1 MKARKD
7 EFDTVVTVTVTV
19 TGQLLEMLDQEL
31 RAFDVNPD
39 HYLAIMKPDQTL
51 FDVTC
56 DVLDLP
62 KWKTR
67 Y

>member
-1 MKARKD
+1 M
-7 EFDTVVTVTVTV
+7 TVTVTV